1 MQSSPLPEAPCWYVL
16 NHIGPFRNHVG
27 IKIDR
32 FNSSNG
38 TAIELFAPTYVVR
51 VEGSGE
57 VKFRNVNLTFHYV
70 FVKGTLAEVKM
81 LCSQANGFSFLIDH
95 MSERDRYA
103 VIPENKMIHFM
114 NIARAYRNCLP
125 YFSLDDID
133 LEDGDLVE
141 VVNGDFR
148 GLVGTFMPKSKSKS
162 GNIVL
167 SVYNKVGTIAFD
179 VKATDVRILEYSSR
193 SSRANDQIDAFMPH
207 LLKALRHY
215 DRDEALPTALA
226 AKLSVFCGR
235 MEAVRL
241 DKRKLNAR
249 LQVMLYAANHII
261 GNTAESAK
269 ALESYHRVDDS
280 VTNEW
285 TKAANGLILS
295 VVMRDKS
302 GLASC
307 YERLRALE
315 ATSKAQRMV
324 VEEYEHYLKSGGI
337 DKELPVDNL
346 EVLQ

>member
-1 MQSSPLPEAPCWYVL
+1 MHTNPLPEAPRWYVL
-16 NHIGPFRNHVG
+16 NHIGQFRGHVR

-51 VEGSGE
+51 AEGSGE
-57 VKFRNVNLTFHYV
+57 VKFREVNLTFHYV

-81 LCSQANGFSFLIDH
+81 LCSQANGFSFLIDR
-95 MSERDRYA
+95 MSETDRYA
-103 VIPENKMIHFM
+103 VIPDDKMVHFM
-114 NIARAYRNCLP
+114 NIARAYKNCLP
-125 YFSLDDID
+125 YFSLEDID

-148 GLVGTFMPKSKSKS
+148 GLVGTFMPKAKSRS

-167 SVYNKVGTIAFD
+167 GIYNKVGTIAFD

-193 SSRANDQIDAFMPH
+193 STRANDQIDAFMPH

-241 DKRKLNAR
+241 DQRKLNAR
-249 LQVMLYAANHII
+249 LQAMLYAANHII
-261 GNTAESAK
+261 GNNLESAT
-269 ALESYHRVDDS
+269 ALEKYLRMEDA

-285 TKAANGLILS
+285 TKAANSLILS
-295 VVMRDKS
+295 VVTRDKS
-302 GLASC
+302 NLASS
-307 YERLRALE
+307 YERLRTLE

-324 VEEYEHYLKSGGI
+324 AEEYVHYLQTGGQ
-337 DKELPVDNL
+337 D
-346 EVLQ
+346 LQKDLLN